1 MRIGESRVIA
11 AVEDAALRAQ
21 IVRRRP
27 MRYVGGADPRHDR
40 PAHVRAASGVVW
52 AGTHLAVIQD
62 DASFLALVDSA
73 TGLAHSV
80 PLPVSPGGARQF
92 DDTRGNKAEKLDLEA
107 LAVVPNAGGTLLAAF
122 GSGSLA
128 PREIVVMIALE
139 DGGPGDV
146 TVRPAAALYAQLR
159 DAAAFSGSE
168 LNIEGAVFVGDAIR
182 VFGRGNGARMG
193 DVVPVNASCDLPWL
207 ELASYLENPAA
218 VAPPAPRAITQ
229 YALGALNAV
238 PLGFTDAARGWGD
251 SVLYA
256 AAAEASPDAT
266 RDGAISGSVIGVIE
280 PGGLTARWTA
290 LIDETGQPFTGKVEG
305 VALDPRERGR
315 LIAVVDSDDHARA
328 SELLEIAIG
337 GPWSG
342 ERR

>member
-1 MRIGESRVIA
+1 MRTGESSVIA
-11 AVEDAALRAQ
+11 AVEDAALRAE

-27 MRYVGGADPRHDR
+27 MRYAGGADPRHDR

-52 AGTHLAVIQD
+52 AGPHLAVIQD
-62 DASFLALVDSA
+62 DASFLALVDSE

-80 PLPVSPGGARQF
+80 PLPASPGGARQF
-92 DDTRGNKAEKLDLEA
+92 DDTRGNKAKKLDLEA
-107 LAVVPNAGGTLLAAF
+107 LTAVPNANGTLLAAF

-128 PREIVVMIALE
+128 PREIVVLIALA
-139 DGGPGDV
+139 DDAPRDV

-159 DAAAFSGSE
+159 NAAAFSGTE
-168 LNIEGAVFVGDAIR
+168 LNIEGAVFVSDAIR

-193 DVVPVNASCDLPWL
+193 DVVPVNASCDLPWP
-207 ELASYLENPAA
+207 ELARYLENPAA

-229 YALGALNAV
+229 YALGTLNGV
-238 PLGFTDAARGWGD
+238 PLGFTDAARGCGD

-290 LIDETGQPFTGKVEG
+290 LLDETGRPFTGKVEG

-315 LIAVVDSDDHARA
+315 ILAVVDSDDHARA
-328 SELLEIAIG
+328 SDLLEIAIG
-337 GPWSG
+337 GPWWG
-342 ERR
+342 ERE